1 MTRTI
6 ALLSLFVL
14 VAACALLGPF
24 TERSGAPPAPS
35 PPVVA
40 DLSVTHIPLP
50 SPLDDPLPALC
61 APEAVL
67 PEVLPMAA
75 MPSITMTAY
84 SAIAA
89 LPPHPIFA
97 PDFPETLPPSPA
109 DPACAPQ
116 TVALP
121 EMSAMTAEE
130 VANALDK
137 KVKVQEHEAVEIAVR
152 DLAGNVLATRA
163 HPRILGKSP
172 QAGDFKQLTLYSAY
186 AADENGRILTDARGD
201 PMPAASA
208 VPIGT
213 ISVSNACT
221 AQNLR
226 IALEGFQTFVAS
238 LN

>member
-1 MTRTI
+1 MTRTL
-6 ALLSLFVL
+6 AFLSLLVL
-14 VAACALLGPF
+14 VAACAVTGSF
-24 TERSGAPPAPS
+24 TERSSAPPAPS

-50 SPLDDPLPALC
+50 SPLDDPLSALR
-61 APEAVL
+61 APEVVL
-67 PEVLPMAA
+67 PEVLPVVAT
-75 MPSITMTAY
+75 PVIMTAFP
-84 SAIAA
+84 ATAA

-97 PDFPETLPPSPA
+97 PDFPETLPPSSA
-109 DPACAPQ
+109 DPACASQ
-116 TVALP
+116 VIGLP

-130 VANALDK
+130 LANALDK
-137 KVKVQEHEAVEIAVR
+137 KVKVQEHEAAEIEVR

-163 HPRILGKSP
+163 HLRTIGMSP
-172 QAGDFKQLTLYSAY
+172 QAGDLKQLTLYSAY
-186 AADENGRILTDARGD
+186 SADENGRIHTDARGD
-201 PMPAASA
+201 PVPAANA